1 MGKFECRRAGAVVA
15 AIAMSIMAAVSAPRA
30 VAESYPTRPV
40 TILVPLAAG
49 TGMDSIVRIYAEDLS
64 KSFGQPV
71 VVENQPGAAMML
83 ATAAAARAA
92 PDGQT
97 LLVAAI
103 APMAINQALYKKVS
117 YDPDKDFIPI
127 ALYAKSPFVLVVD
140 PALKINSVA
149 EFIARA
155 KAAGDKPL
163 TYSTPGA
170 GFLQHLAMEFMKQKF
185 AFQATHVPYRSSPQ
199 AITDVV
205 GGHVAASFAEMGAS
219 LPLIQEGK
227 LKALAVTSLTR
238 LNALPE
244 VPTMAEAMN
253 QPGYEAVS
261 WHALFVPAG
270 TPKDIVDRL
279 HAEMKQV
286 TGKKAFQD
294 KVAEIGLLPV
304 DTGSSDEVRQ
314 YIRSERSK
322 WSAVVK
328 ELGLEGSQ

>member
-1 MGKFECRRAGAVVA
+1 MGRFVGNALVA
-15 AIAMSIMAAVSAPRA
+15 AVAMLIAAACSAPR
-30 VAESYPTRPV
+30 VLAESYPSRLV
-40 TILVPLAAG
+40 TIIVPLAAG
-49 TGMDSIVRIYAEDLS
+49 TGMDSIVRIYAEELS
-64 KSFGQPV
+64 KSLGQPV

-83 ATAAAARAA
+83 ATAAASRAA

-103 APMAINQALYKKVS
+103 APMAINQTLYKKVS

-140 PALKINSVA
+140 PALKIGSVA

-155 KAAGDKPL
+155 KSAADKPL

-185 AFQATHVPYRSSPQ
+185 AFEATHVPYRSSPQ
-199 AITDVV
+199 TITDVV
-205 GGHVAASFAEMGAS
+205 GGHIAASFAEMGAS
-219 LPLIQEGK
+219 LPLILTGK
-227 LKALAVTSLTR
+227 LKALAVTSLSR
-238 LNALPE
+238 LSTLPD
-244 VPTMAEAMN
+244 VPTLAEALN
-253 QPGYEAVS
+253 LPGYEAVS
-261 WHALFVPAG
+261 WHAMFVPAG
-270 TPKDIVDRL
+270 TPAEIVDRL
-279 HAEMKQV
+279 HSEMKEI
-286 TGKKAFQD
+286 TGRKAFQD

-304 DTGSSDEVRQ
+304 DTASSDEVRQ

-322 WSAVVK
+322 WSVVVK